1 MAGLAVVGNSHTG
14 ALLKAVR
21 WGAAAVPPGL
31 EVCFVQVRARDARIA
46 KTTPAGFV
54 VEEAASWE
62 EPLAGL
68 LEEADHVAVQW
79 DGNQMNARC
88 LISGG
93 EDFDVIL
100 PGADGAGRSPVD
112 SLEIVPYAVV
122 EEFSRASLA
131 HRPELAR
138 IMELCRSG
146 RPRRLAILG
155 PPPPLPTAAVRERL
169 AAEKFFVQRATQL
182 GVPLEEVP
190 LVQDDVR
197 CRLWQILSNG
207 YRAFAVGHGA
217 VFLESPSAAVDESG
231 LLKEEFWGPTAT
243 HANSHYGACY
253 LARVFEWISEEGQD
267 D

>member
-1 MAGLAVVGNSHTG
+1 VF
-14 ALLKAVR
+14 ALLKGYEERVR
-21 WGAAAVPPGL
+21 TGAAAAPPGL
-31 EVCFVQVRARDARIA
+31 EVCFMLVRERDALIA

-62 EPLAGL
+62 EPLADL
-68 LEEADHVAVQW
+68 LEEADHVALQW
-79 DGNQMNARC
+79 DGNQMNARA

-100 PGADGAGRSPVD
+100 PGADGEADRPVD

-131 HRPELAR
+131 HNPELAR

-169 AAEKFFVQRATQL
+169 AHEEFFVQRATQL

-190 LVQDDVR
+190 IVRDDLR
-197 CRLWQILSNG
+197 CRLWQILSDG
-207 YRAFAVGHGA
+207 YRAFAADHGA

-231 LLKEEFWGPTAT
+231 VLKEEFWGGDAT
-243 HANSHYGACY
+243 HANIHYGACY
-253 LARVFEWISEEGQD
+253 LTRVFEWIPEEGQGD
-267 D
+267 